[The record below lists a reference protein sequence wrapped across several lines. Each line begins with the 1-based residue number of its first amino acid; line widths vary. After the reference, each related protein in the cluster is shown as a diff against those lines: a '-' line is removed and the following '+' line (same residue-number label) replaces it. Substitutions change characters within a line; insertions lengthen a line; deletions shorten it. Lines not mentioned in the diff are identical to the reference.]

1 MCKMIGKI
9 DLSVFDI
16 TDELINNNVL
26 NIRNMR
32 TQEELDSSDSIEEYE
47 AIMEERQ
54 MFHWVQLGINKE
66 ITNKYFEQ

>member
-1 MCKMIGKI
+1 MIGKI